1 MGEMSAE
8 IDDGLIWTGWDAGWD
23 VASRLFNVNGLWPW
37 IDYRVIGA
45 CYVTV
50 KLYA

>member
-8 IDDGLIWTGWDAGWD
+8 IDDGLIWTGWD
-23 VASRLFNVNGLWPW
+23 VASRLFNVNGLWQW